1 MVSHLGPSKKKPYTK
16 NACINKISRFF
27 HKKKR
32 FFGSRV
38 GAEKSQKIREIVSFW
53 EVTETSAGPN
63 FAIHLNFL
71 RIFSS
76 SIKVS
81 QIHFKH

>member
-1 MVSHLGPSKKKPYTK
+1 MIFL
-16 NACINKISRFF
+16 
-27 HKKKR
+27 KKR

-38 GAEKSQKIREIVSFW
+38 GAEKSQKIRKIMSFW

-63 FAIHLNFL
+63 FTIPLSIL

-76 SIKVS
+76 SKCLKSDLSIRSS
-81 QIHFKH
+81 QKKALLF